1 MYALRDIGVQRGNSC
16 TCGLFPF
23 YKQYGQATMLHAQ
36 LLSDSDY
43 DSSIGDDCKVVKEYA
58 TSLTTPSL

>member
-1 MYALRDIGVQRGNSC
+1 
-16 TCGLFPF
+16 
-23 YKQYGQATMLHAQ
+23 MLHAQ

-58 TSLTTPSL
+58 TSPTAPSS